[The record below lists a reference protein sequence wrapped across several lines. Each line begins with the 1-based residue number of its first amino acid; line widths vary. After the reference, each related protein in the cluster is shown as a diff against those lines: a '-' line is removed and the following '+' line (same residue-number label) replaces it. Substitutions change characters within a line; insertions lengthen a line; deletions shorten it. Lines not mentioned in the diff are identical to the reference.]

1 MNIRHDGGGKP
12 EPADVGSEPS
22 EVHLR
27 LVVSVA
33 VAAEMLGISDDL
45 VYELIEREQLP
56 CLRLGRRRLIPRRAI
71 ELLVESAM
79 SGFCLR
85 SFCLC
90 WRARHRCQGISAA
103 LIGSATTTDMAI
115 GAVRSC
121 GSAALV
127 AHGGTARYAA
137 VSRSCSCACSWG

>member
-1 MNIRHDGGGKP
+1 MASRVNTTGMPRPPSVPSPTTTEADGEGQSETRGEQRHDGGGKP
-12 EPADVGSEPS
+12 EPADVGREPS
-22 EVHLR
+22 EVELP

-79 SGFCLR
+79 SGFQPEIVLSVLACQVPLA
-85 SFCLC
+85 S
-90 WRARHRCQGISAA
+90 ARR
-103 LIGSATTTDMAI
+103 
-115 GAVRSC
+115 
-121 GSAALV
+121 
-127 AHGGTARYAA
+127 
-137 VSRSCSCACSWG
+137 